1 MGRHD
6 AEEEGYSFGAFRLLP
21 KQRLLLRG
29 DERMPLNPRAF
40 SVLLTLVQRYGQA
53 VTKDELMAEAWPN
66 MIVDESN
73 MAAQVRASRLL
84 LGREAIQTIAGVGYQ
99 FTIPVKR
106 LGGDPAEPAPSP
118 PPPARRVVHLPEF
131 LAALI
136 GRETGLAA
144 LEDLVGQYRL
154 VSLTGPGG
162 VGKTRLA
169 VELGWKML
177 ERFPDG
183 VALINLAPLADP
195 AAMLSATATAL
206 GVALRGIAASAD
218 TIAGALRGKRMLLIF
233 DNCEHLIEAAA
244 ALVED
249 LLRLVP
255 SLSVLV
261 TSQENLRVP
270 GEKTYPLRPLE
281 LPPLGSDERA
291 ATINNFGAVALFVSY
306 VQAGLPH
313 FRLDDGNAADVA
325 AICRGLDGIPLTL
338 ELAASAVRSRGLKA
352 LRARLDERLKIL
364 SVAMRTADR
373 RHLTL
378 MDMLDSSHDLLDS
391 GEQRVFRRLALFR
404 GSFSPEAAAAVA
416 AEETADPD
424 EILGRICRLV
434 DKSMVM
440 VEDGGEARYRLLHTL
455 RLYAFE
461 KLRGC
466 GEVSMLVDRHARYF
480 IDFFEGADD
489 AWEVMPDGEW
499 LRVYAPNIDNIRA
512 ALDAALD
519 ERGRE
524 AFAVALA
531 GAVGRLWERLS
542 LLPEGRR
549 YLDQAVDLID
559 ALTVPAD
566 AARALRFA
574 GLLWYSS
581 DRLRS
586 LALFQRSAALY
597 RQLEDSPKLGSV
609 LSMIGGAL
617 LYLGRFAEAK
627 DALVE
632 ARRILR
638 GGEQAKSCNNV
649 MNMLGSLALLTNEL
663 EEASRYY
670 AAARDLA
677 QTLAD
682 PIRENLILV
691 NLGLIEF
698 RLGAIDRAIE
708 STREAAVGLRT
719 ANYLPYLA
727 PSLVN
732 LGAYLAIRGDRN
744 EARVTAEE
752 ALTLLRDE
760 GGHWLRLCMQLW
772 ALLGALDGRYV
783 AAARLIGW
791 VDADYMRSGE
801 VREPLEQKVLE
812 LLSKLLLDKYRPDDL
827 AVWAS
832 DGAAWSTKRALEFTV
847 DRVIF
852 DGIFTKTVC

>member
-1 MGRHD
+1 MGRQD

-106 LGGDPAEPAPSP
+106 LGSEPVELPPSTP
-118 PPPARRVVHLPEF
+118 PPVRRVVHLPEF

-136 GRETGLAA
+136 GREAGLAA
-144 LEDLVGQYRL
+144 LQDLVGRYRL

-195 AAMLSATATAL
+195 AAMLSAAATAL

-218 TIAGALRGKRMLLIF
+218 TVAATLRGKRMLLIF
-233 DNCEHLIEAAA
+233 DNCEHLIEPAA
-244 ALVED
+244 ALIED

-270 GEKTYPLRPLE
+270 GEQTYPLKPLE

-291 ATINNFGAVALFVSY
+291 SAIFSFGAVALFVSY

-352 LRARLDERLKIL
+352 LRSRLDERLKIL

-391 GEQRVFRRLALFR
+391 SEQRVFRRLALFR
-404 GSFSPEAAAAVA
+404 GSFSAEAAAAVA
-416 AEETADPD
+416 AEDDADPD
-424 EILGRICRLV
+424 EILGRLCRLV

-455 RLYAFE
+455 RLYAME
-461 KLRGC
+461 KLRASDEVALL
-466 GEVSMLVDRHARYF
+466 GERRARYF
-480 IDFFEGADD
+480 IDFFDGADD
-489 AWEVMPDGEW
+489 AWEVIPDDEW
-499 LRVYAPNIDNIRA
+499 LRIYAANIDNVRA

-519 ERGRE
+519 EPGHE
-524 AFAVALA
+524 PVAVALA
-531 GAVGRLWERLS
+531 GAAGRLWERLS
-542 LLPEGRR
+542 LLPEGRH
-549 YLDQAVDLID
+549 YLDRAVDLID
-559 ALTVPAD
+559 DATAPAD

-581 DRLRS
+581 DRLRA

-597 RQLEDSPKLGSV
+597 RQLDDRPKLGAV
-609 LSMIGGAL
+609 LSMIGGGL
-617 LYLGRFAEAK
+617 IYMGRFVEAMN
-627 DALVE
+627 ALVE
-632 ARRILR
+632 AKQMLSTRERAR
-638 GGEQAKSCNNV
+638 SRSSV
-649 MNMLGSLALLTNEL
+649 MNNLGTLAVLKNEF
-663 EEASRYY
+663 EEARRCY

-682 PIRENLILV
+682 PIRENLALV
-691 NLGLIEF
+691 NIGVIEF
-698 RLGAIDRAIE
+698 QLEAIDRAIE
-708 STREAAVGLRT
+708 STREAATGLRA

-732 LGAYLAIRGDRN
+732 LASYIVIRGDHRN
-744 EARVTAEE
+744 ARAIAEE
-752 ALTLLRDE
+752 ALSLLRDE
-760 GGHWLRLCMQLW
+760 SGHWLRLCLQLW
-772 ALLGALDGRYV
+772 ALLGALDSRFV

-791 VDADYMRSGE
+791 VDADYDRSGE
-801 VREPLEQKVLE
+801 VREPLEQKIVE
-812 LLSKLLLDKYRPDDL
+812 LLSRQLADKYRPADL
-827 AVWAS
+827 AVWAA
-832 DGAAWSTKRALEFTV
+832 DGAEWSTSQAIEFAM
-847 DRVIF
+847 DRVIL